1 MGADAVARESGVAE
15 RVEQRIDEQPMKHAW
30 RRERAAEAAALW
42 FDNCR
47 RWDMLVANDMR

>member
-15 RVEQRIDEQPMKHAW
+15 RVEQRIGEQPMKHAW